1 MLKPPDA
8 KKKATTHNENG
19 YKARDGG
26 VPVSV
31 RWGFTDENTVED
43 EITKTQL
50 HSTYIN
56 IIYLLPS
63 TYQTA
68 SDCLERWVTPK

>member
-1 MLKPPDA
+1 MLKRPDA
-8 KKKATTHNENG
+8 KKEAATHNENG

-31 RWGFTDENTVED
+31 RRRFTDEDTVED

-56 IIYLLPS
+56 IISIFYL
-63 TYQTA
+63 TMHQTVN
-68 SDCLERWVTPK
+68 D